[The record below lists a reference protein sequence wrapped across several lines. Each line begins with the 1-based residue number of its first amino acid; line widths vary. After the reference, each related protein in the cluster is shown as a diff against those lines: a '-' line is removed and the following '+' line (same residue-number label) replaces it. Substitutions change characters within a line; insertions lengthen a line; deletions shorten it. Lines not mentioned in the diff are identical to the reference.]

1 MTGTGT
7 QSDPYVPSTWA
18 EFVTAIGT
26 QGAYV
31 SLTEGTIWDM
41 NDIAPE
47 GISSEITVAA
57 YRVDGNGAE
66 IRNLFFTGGGCFT
79 MPTNPS
85 TNYHKFVDFIFS
97 NILIEAGSSFVKTP
111 STSNWQYFTL
121 SGCKVSCKIIDG
133 CFAKWG
139 NSGQSQHILLSGT
152 SLNVEIS
159 GNGTLAYRVSA
170 TYGLILWLT
179 NANIMLSG
187 KMAGSANN
195 ADIVAENTLIRGD
208 WDTVSG
214 LRFSTSEHTS
224 KYSILDVDIPSGSYL
239 QSNGTINKVLVNS
252 DKIASGATVSSGFT
266 RVTDAQLHDAAYLS
280 SIGFPIATS

>member
-7 QSDPYVPSTWA
+7 QNDPYVPSTWA

-26 QGAYV
+26 ASAYV
-31 SLTEGTIWDM
+31 SVPEGTVWDM
-41 NDIAPE
+41 NEIQPT
-47 GISSEITVAA
+47 GITSAITVAA
-57 YRVDGNGAE
+57 YRVDGNGSE
-66 IRNLFFTGGGCFT
+66 IRNLFFNGGYFT

-85 TNYHKFVDFIFS
+85 TNYHTFADFIFS
-97 NILIEAGSSFVKTP
+97 NVLIESGSSFVRTP

-152 SLNVEIS
+152 SLNADIS
-159 GNGTLAYRVSA
+159 GNGTIAYRESA

-187 KMAGSANN
+187 RMAGSANN
-195 ADIVAENTLIRGD
+195 ADIVANNSLIRGD
-208 WDTVSG
+208 WNTVSG

-224 KYSILDVDIPSGSYL
+224 QYSILDVDIPASSYL
-239 QSNGTINKVLVNS
+239 QSNGSLNKVLVNS

-266 RVTDAQLHDAAYLS
+266 QVTDAQLHNAAYLD